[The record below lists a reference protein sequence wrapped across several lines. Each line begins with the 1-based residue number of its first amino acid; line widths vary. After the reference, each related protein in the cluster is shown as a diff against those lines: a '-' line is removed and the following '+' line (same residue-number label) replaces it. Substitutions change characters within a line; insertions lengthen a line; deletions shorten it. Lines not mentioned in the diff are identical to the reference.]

1 MSNFGSV
8 LSSDR
13 INLAKINFLVIDD
26 NRYCLDIMAQV
37 LTGFSVGSITKCAN
51 AKEARQ
57 VLSERVIDFILTD
70 ATMPDESGY
79 DFLEWVRRNA
89 GESNRFVPAI
99 IITGH
104 TKISQ
109 VARGRDCGAHF
120 VIAKPITPKII
131 LERLFWVARD
141 SRMFIESDT
150 YCGVDRRFRIEAP
163 PNGMKGRRHDDV
175 EPEVAERYFAD
186 GGQELDV
193 APMEPSKVAQ

>member
-26 NRYCLDIMAQV
+26 NPYCLNIMGQV
-37 LTGFSVGSITKCAN
+37 LTGFNVGSITKCAN
-51 AKEARQ
+51 AKEAWQ
-57 VLSERVIDFILTD
+57 ILSERIVDFILTD
-70 ATMPDESGY
+70 ATMPEESGY

-104 TKISQ
+104 TRISQ
-109 VARGRDCGAHF
+109 VARARDCGAHF
-120 VIAKPITPKII
+120 VVAKPITPKII
-131 LERLFWVARD
+131 LERIFWVARD

-150 YCGVDRRFRIEAP
+150 YCGVDRRFKSEGP
-163 PNGMKGRRHDDV
+163 PAGMKGRRHDDI
-175 EPEVAERYFAD
+175 EPEVVEVRDAD
-186 GGQELDV
+186 GGEEVIDT
-193 APMEPSKVAQ
+193 PMEPLKVAQ